1 MTTEGGA
8 IPLGAEPASGGNY
21 KATWSI
27 RPGVR
32 VHMLIP
38 AQHYEAG
45 ALAELGD
52 AVVDK
57 LSAPHG
63 QKIRNRTETP

>member
-1 MTTEGGA
+1 MTTKGGA
-8 IPLGAEPASGGNY
+8 IPLGAQRYSGGRY

-32 VHMLIP
+32 VHMLLSP
-38 AQHYEAG
+38 EHYEAG

-52 AVVDK
+52 TVIDK

-63 QKIRNRTETP
+63 QKITNRGDTP

>member
-1 MTTEGGA
+1 MTTKGGA
-8 IPLGAEPASGGNY
+8 IPMGAVPHDGGNY

-27 RPGVR
+27 HPGVR

-52 AVVDK
+52 LVIDR

-63 QKIRNRTETP
+63 QKITNRGDTP